1 MATITKIGKLSVQQL
16 SSNNWKLSVTYE
28 ANFSEQEVQQQFQY
42 RDSFVVWEDDTSD
55 DDQITV
61 HRSVGTF
68 KPSAKTVKRTLTTE
82 IKGDTLNTEPGAE
95 EIYVDIHL
103 ENLDL
108 NVKFPTKSSNSISI
122 SP

>member
-1 MATITKIGKLSVQQL
+1 MATITKIGRLSVQQL

-28 ANFSEQEVQQQFQY
+28 ANFSDQEIQQQYNF
-42 RDSFVVWEDDTSD
+42 RDSFVVREDDNFND
-55 DDQITV
+55 DKLTGPQ
-61 HRSVGTF
+61 SVGTF

-82 IKGDTLNTEPGAE
+82 VKGDVLNTEPGAE

-108 NVKFPTKSSNSISI
+108 NVQFPTKSSNSISI

>member
-1 MATITKIGKLSVQQL
+1 MATITNVGRLSAQQL
-16 SSNNWKLSVTYE
+16 PGNNWKLSVDYD
-28 ANFSEQEVQQQFQY
+28 ANFSEQEIQQQFQY

-55 DDQITV
+55 DDKITN

-68 KPSAKTVKRTLTTE
+68 KPSAKTVKRTLTTQVP
-82 IKGDTLNTEPGAE
+82 GDMLDTELGAE
-95 EIYVDIHL
+95 EIYVVIHL

-108 NVKFPTKSSNSISI
+108 NVKFPTKSSAAISI